1 MRFNT
6 ESGFAPVSLIAPSAC
21 ATSRFVDMA
30 PEGHVAVLRL
40 ALCESLSQ
48 PSRNWRG
55 ATEVLVAL
63 ATLSSAF
70 ASASALSSTMRCKQN
85 LGCPRYVFSFTAWSA
100 PECSGEYSL
109 LRGRGDRVSVSVR
122 CAPGSAVIFC
132 LYLRSFI
139 KNDHSFWPAPRAKPL
154 GKAPGDIRSGQICL
168 SVRFSETRISF
179 GPRPRLASA
188 AGACSIAPSRRR
200 AW

>member
-21 ATSRFVDMA
+21 VTSRFVDMN

-55 ATEVLVAL
+55 ATEGFVAL

-70 ASASALSSTMRCKQN
+70 ASAFASTLRCKQN
-85 LGCPRYVFSFTAWSA
+85 QGCPRYVFSFTAWSA
-100 PECSGEYSL
+100 PGCSGGYSL

-122 CAPGSAVIFC
+122 APLEAR
-132 LYLRSFI
+132 LSFVSI
-139 KNDHSFWPAPRAKPL
+139 CGHSSRTTALVGQRLAPSSWGHPPE
-154 GKAPGDIRSGQICL
+154 GIRSGQICL
-168 SVRFSETRISF
+168 GLRF
-179 GPRPRLASA
+179 G
-188 AGACSIAPSRRR
+188 
-200 AW
+200 

>member
-1 MRFNT
+1 M
-6 ESGFAPVSLIAPSAC
+6 GPK
-21 ATSRFVDMA
+21 
-30 PEGHVAVLRL
+30 GHVAVLRL

-55 ATEVLVAL
+55 ATEGLVAL

-70 ASASALSSTMRCKQN
+70 ATASASALASTMRCKQN
-85 LGCPRYVFSFTAWSA
+85 LVCPRYVFSFTAWSA

-122 CAPGSAVIFC
+122 CAPESAVIFC
-132 LYLRSFI
+132 LYLRSFL
-139 KNDHSFWPAPRAKPL
+139 KNDRSFWPAPRAKPL
-154 GKAPGDIRSGQICL
+154 RKAPEDIRSGQICPG
-168 SVRFSETRISF
+168 VRFSETRISF

-188 AGACSIAPSRRR
+188 ARACSIAPSRRR

>member
-21 ATSRFVDMA
+21 ATSRFVDMD

-55 ATEVLVAL
+55 ATEGFVAL

-70 ASASALSSTMRCKQN
+70 ASASASTMRCKQN

-122 CAPGSAVIFC
+122 APLEARLSVVSIC
-132 LYLRSFI
+132 
-139 KNDHSFWPAPRAKPL
+139 DHSSRTTALIWPAPRAKPL
-154 GKAPGDIRSGQICL
+154 GKAPEAIRSGHIRL
-168 SVRFSETRISF
+168 GVRFSETRISF